1 MDRGIAVAGNIIVD
15 IVKNVDCYPQLGM
28 LANIR
33 SLAPAIGGC
42 VPVVFASQMI

>member
-33 SLAPAIGGC
+33 SLSPAIGGC